1 MTAKV
6 RRHDP
11 AMCGVDLI
19 ALERAR
25 QIHGERWSKKHD
37 EEHDEGSLVLAA
49 ICYAAP
55 RRIYTRN
62 DYGDGVSFDDPW
74 PASWD
79 EKWDKRAAFGD
90 GPDSDSRAADPSTYT
105 YEERLD
111 LLVKAGALI
120 AAEID
125 RMKRAAKALETDA
138 P

>member
-1 MTAKV
+1 MTGKV

-11 AMCGVDLI
+11 SMCGVDLI

-25 QIHGERWSKKHD
+25 QIHGERWTKQHD
-37 EEHDEGSLVLAA
+37 DEHADDSLVLAA

-55 RRIYTRN
+55 RRIYVRDLFET
-62 DYGDGVSFDDPW
+62 GMSFEDPW
-74 PASWD
+74 PLSWD
-79 EKWDKRAAFGD
+79 DKWDKRSVYGD
-90 GPDSDSRAADPSTYT
+90 ASDEGLRIADPATYT
-105 YEERLD
+105 HEERLD

-125 RMKRAAKALETDA
+125 RLKRAHVLEEQA

>member
-1 MTAKV
+1 MTPKV

-25 QIHGERWSKKHD
+25 QIHGERWTKKHD
-37 EEHDEGSLVLAA
+37 DEHDDGSLLLAA

-55 RRIYTRN
+55 QRVYLREEHAC
-62 DYGDGVSFDDPW
+62 GVTFTDPW

-79 EKWDKRAAFGD
+79 EHWDKRGSYGNGYEAGN
-90 GPDSDSRAADPSTYT
+90 GIADPATYT

-125 RMKRAAKALETDA
+125 RRKRAHALEVTGS
-138 P
+138 